1 MTRIDLR
8 VRCPSQRQ
16 VDFHISVKMPL
27 QKMMKAYTDYCKI
40 PYDRTVFRVRG
51 LRIED
56 TDTAEVLS
64 LRNNDVVHVTEMK
77 RLRTNMGSGVSIY
90 FPWVVFMQKWSCP

>member
-8 VRCPSQRQ
+8 VRNPNRGQ

-27 QKMMKAYTDYCKI
+27 EKMMRAYADYYKM
-40 PYDRTVFRVRG
+40 PYKRVVFRVRG

-64 LRNNDVVHVTEMK
+64 LRNNDIIHVVETK
-77 RLRTNMGSGVSIY
+77 RRRSAKVK
-90 FPWVVFMQKWSCP
+90 Q

>member
-1 MTRIDLR
+1 MSRIDLK
-8 VRCPSQRQ
+8 VRSPNRGQ

-27 QKMMKAYTDYCKI
+27 EKMMRAYADYYKM
-40 PYDRTVFRVRG
+40 PYKRFVFRVRG

-64 LRNNDVVHVTEMK
+64 LRNNDIINVVETK
-77 RLRTNMGSGVSIY
+77 RRRSARVK
-90 FPWVVFMQKWSCP
+90 Q